1 MGKEKEMKETARLIS
16 VVVIALVLMTAF
28 SAVALASRNVPST
41 PETVTLTITTEV
53 VCDRKVIESEQLNW
67 ECSSK
72 DILDNPPLASGE
84 KYGKIKYSENMIGSG
99 GDTEFNKDFKIDTG
113 ETPNVMV
120 TKSIGYTAGEK
131 GLLSHAENV
140 DMSLISKTS
149 CVYVA
154 AESSM
159 SVTEVQA
166 TTETKVGI
174 TGDPVKS
181 GYKINA
187 EGNGLVSAGVNA
199 LVEDNY
205 KGKMM
210 YKDKSMA
217 YGELKFDKE
226 VQYMSESPFTTTTEI
241 ACDRKVVES
250 EELEYSKKTRQIK
263 YSGNMIAS
271 GGDTEFEND
280 FTVDTVK
287 TPNVVVTK
295 SIGYTAGESGS
306 LSHAENVDMSLGCAY
321 VAAGSSM
328 SMTEVQAATETKAQM
343 TRTPKLHYEIYAG
356 GVEGPGTAAEGT
368 ISAGMSAFVEDE
380 RKGLKLGYKTTV
392 DGSFEFYKEMDF
404 KP

>member
-1 MGKEKEMKETARLIS
+1 M
-16 VVVIALVLMTAF
+16 ALMIAF
-28 SAVALASRNVPST
+28 SGVALASSKVKPT
-41 PETVTLTITTEV
+41 PETETLTITTEI

-84 KYGKIKYSENMIGSG
+84 KYGKIKYSENMIASG
-99 GDTEFNKDFKIDTG
+99 GDTEFNNDFKIDTG
-113 ETPNVMV
+113 ETPNLEV
-120 TKSIGYTAGEK
+120 TKNIGYTASEK
-131 GLLSHAENV
+131 GSLSHAESV
-140 DMSLISKTS
+140 DMSLISKKD
-149 CVYVA
+149 CAYVA

-159 SVTEVQA
+159 IVTEVQA
-166 TTETKVGI
+166 TTETAVGI

-199 LVEDNY
+199 FVEDKY

-217 YGELKFDKE
+217 YGELEFRKE
-226 VQYMSESPFTTTTEI
+226 VQYTSESPFTATTGI

-250 EELEYSKKTRQIK
+250 EELECSKKTRQIK

-271 GGDTEFEND
+271 DGDTEFNTD
-280 FTVDTVK
+280 FKIDTGK
-287 TPNVVVTK
+287 TPNVAVTK

-306 LSHAENVDMSLGCAY
+306 LSHAENVDMSLGCTY
-321 VAAGSSM
+321 IAAESSM
-328 SMTEVQAATETKAQM
+328 IVTEVQATTETKAQI
-343 TRTPKLHYEIYAG
+343 TKDPKLHYEIYAG
-356 GVEGPGTAAEGT
+356 GVEGPGSAAEGT
-368 ISAGMSAFVEDE
+368 ISAGMSASVKDE

>member
-1 MGKEKEMKETARLIS
+1 MKETARLIS

-28 SAVALASRNVPST
+28 SKVALARASSNVPST
-41 PETVTLTITTEV
+41 PETETLTITTEI
-53 VCDRKVIESEQLNW
+53 VCDRKVIEIEQLNW
-67 ECSSK
+67 ECSNK
-72 DILDNPPLASGE
+72 NLDDTLQSGE
-84 KYGKIKYSENMIGSG
+84 KQGQIKYNENMIASG
-99 GDTEFNKDFKIDTG
+99 GDTEFNKDFKIDSG
-113 ETPNVMV
+113 ETPNLEV
-120 TKSIGYTAGEK
+120 TKNIGYTAAGEK
-131 GLLSHAENV
+131 GSLSHAESV
-140 DMSLISKTS
+140 YMSLISSES
-149 CVYVA
+149 CAYVSA
-154 AESSM
+154 GSSM

-166 TTETKVGI
+166 TTETEVGI
-174 TGDPVKS
+174 TEDPVKS
-181 GYKINA
+181 GYKIIA

-205 KGKMM
+205 KGKMR
-210 YKDKSMA
+210 YKDKSIA
-217 YGELKFDKE
+217 YGELEFDKE

-271 GGDTEFEND
+271 GGDTEFNTD
-280 FTVDTVK
+280 FKIDTRK

-306 LSHAENVDMSLGCAY
+306 LSHAENVDMSLGCTY
-321 VAAGSSM
+321 IAAESSM
-328 SMTEVQAATETKAQM
+328 SVTEVQAATETEAQM
-343 TRTPKLHYEIYAG
+343 TGTPKLHYEIYAG